1 MKNLGLLSIMF
12 VGIIG
17 AIISSYGLVIIED
30 NYEQN
35 ILFTTLIIIFSFST
49 ISAMIVDGLK

>member
-17 AIISSYGLVIIED
+17 AIISSYGLVIIEN

>member
-30 NYEQN
+30 NYDQN

>member
-30 NYEQN
+30 NYEQY